1 MKKRKEKSVQYQKN
15 RQKKSVQ
22 ELLGIARITEHGIW
36 RTNGDGLIIFLL
48 EPDNLSVLSEAGVAQ
63 KIYGLMMVLKG
74 LTELELCCVNSK
86 ENFSENKRY
95 LKKRMAEEK
104 NSKVQNLLRADLE
117 MLEAMEREECGAR
130 EFLVIIRFHENE
142 VRELG
147 PILSRVEKAF
157 REQAI
162 RVRRAET
169 EDLKR
174 ILSVYF
180 SQIVAAE
187 GLEDYDGGRWVTF
200 CEETKES

>member
-117 MLEAMEREECGAR
+117 MLEAM
-130 EFLVIIRFHENE
+130 
-142 VRELG
+142 
-147 PILSRVEKAF
+147 
-157 REQAI
+157 
-162 RVRRAET
+162 
-169 EDLKR
+169 
-174 ILSVYF
+174 
-180 SQIVAAE
+180 
-187 GLEDYDGGRWVTF
+187 
-200 CEETKES
+200 